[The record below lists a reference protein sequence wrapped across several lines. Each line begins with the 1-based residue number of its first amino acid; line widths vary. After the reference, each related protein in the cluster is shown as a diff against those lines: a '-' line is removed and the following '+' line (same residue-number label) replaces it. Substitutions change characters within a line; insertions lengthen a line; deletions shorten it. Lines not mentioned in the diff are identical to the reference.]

1 MSSLPIPDPGFKTLG
16 MNGPVLSTLD
26 SDGNIVPVGEGGVD
40 FSIYENNGQLLGNRV
55 VDLNGKTLNF
65 NASGEYVAEPFKI
78 EGFPLAGG
86 ATNPYFKIKGYGEVE
101 ILGTLPDLLTV
112 KNASGDII
120 FDVNNGSAQVNG
132 NLIVSSSLFKVQTTP
147 QAMKF
152 YQSGGSTLIHDIQ
165 TNGGGLPI
173 RTIFN
178 AIGGSTEFI
187 VGSSAVIGTENISLQ
202 GNTLISKK
210 LELSSK
216 EHGVLLNRVDDTE
229 MAAITGMVENEIVYN
244 TDINALYRWDGF
256 NWVLLF
262 DNSNDIDVDYGN
274 TIFVSE
280 VGVAGDLRADI
291 IGDINK
297 PISLEWASS
306 IAQSGDTIH
315 VKPGVYNITTTNVN
329 GLCVDGVNHFFEPN
343 SKVYKN
349 TSGPIFNKSTLFTE
363 CNVYGSGSF
372 YGSGSCGNIFENNG
386 SEGSGYTQIYEW
398 DICENSSTGCLVSVS
413 NENINLKGK
422 RSIVSSGGVAI
433 TVTDNSATD
442 KTKIS
447 VECPLIESTVAQ
459 GILHSSVSGTSGVPK
474 LTINSDDIIG
484 FSETLCGLDL
494 NNNPDGLLCTVRA
507 NYINYVLN
515 STDTNSLNKNITFDV
530 NRIDKI
536 GNFMGIH
543 LKVNGHLGFMSGGC
557 KGIIDISLV
566 DRCWPAGMAV
576 VNATLNG
583 DFDYT
588 SDGVIPDNLVSASAG
603 RNILNYRLQKGNRT
617 SNPHQYEFVEGW
629 EFSNA
634 GGTMNMLGNWDIQDF
649 WITHTSGR
657 INIPSGTVINIGP
670 KKETVD
676 TTLGH
681 NVGETFYLTSTDVNI
696 EGTVVERCDIPSPCD
711 TSQSSQIY
719 SNTIMFV
726 DDWKISELPLS
737 STRVVYNG
745 STIIVRDQNSQI
757 LTTSVAGGTIG
768 IYSGGLNT
776 NKMNSFSAEK
786 QKIRV
791 MIDGTGAS
799 YTIGSETITSTG
811 LTPAECALEL
821 VTLTN
826 NNTNIDILS
835 TQDDDGVDEYLY
847 LESEVSGEPIVI
859 TYDNNTSFGVTIRQN
874 TKAISDVVGGTLIED
889 ANIIKDQYN

>member
-65 NASGEYVAEPFKI
+65 NSSGEYVLEPFKV
-78 EGFPLAGG
+78 EGFPFGG
-86 ATNPYFKIKGYGEVE
+86 AGTNPYLKVKGYGEVE
-101 ILGTLPDLLTV
+101 ILGRLTDLFTV
-112 KNASGDII
+112 KNGTGNVIL
-120 FDVNNGSAQVNG
+120 DVNDGNVTVNG
-132 NLIVSSSLFKVQTTP
+132 TFTVASSYFKVETTTKAMNFYHNGGSSLV
-147 QAMKF
+147 
-152 YQSGGSTLIHDIQ
+152 HDIQ
-165 TNGGGLPI
+165 TGIGFPDKVRFNILGGD
-173 RTIFN
+173 RQ
-178 AIGGSTEFI
+178 FI
-187 VGSSAVIGTENISLQ
+187 VGGSVLIGTEDISLQ

-216 EHGVLLNRVDDTE
+216 EHGILLNRVDNSE
-229 MAAITGMVENEIVYN
+229 MALISADINEIVYN
-244 TDINALYRWDGF
+244 TDINALYRWDGS

-262 DNSNDIDVDYGN
+262 DNSNDVDYGN

-280 VGVAGDLRADI
+280 VGVSGDVRADI

-386 SEGSGYTQIYEW
+386 SQGSGYTQIYEW

-422 RSIVSSGGVAI
+422 RSIVSSGGVTI
-433 TVTDNSATD
+433 TTTDNSVAD

-447 VECPLIESTVAQ
+447 IECPLIESTVAQ
-459 GILHSSVSGTSGVPK
+459 GILHSSVSGTSGVSK
-474 LTINSDDIIG
+474 LTVNSDDIIG
-484 FSETLCGLDL
+484 ASDTLCGLDL
-494 NNNPDGLLCTVRA
+494 NTNPDGLLCTVNA
-507 NYINYVLN
+507 NYINYVTSGNDGLVKKNVTLN
-515 STDTNSLNKNITFDV
+515 VT
-530 NRIDKI
+530 RIDQMTEFNGTYLNI
-536 GNFMGIH
+536 
-543 LKVNGHLGFMSGGC
+543 NGHLGFFGVTSGIGNGNFD
-557 KGIIDISLV
+557 GIADIKLV
-566 DRCWPAGMAV
+566 DRVRVDG
-576 VNATLNG
+576 NGTINTTFNG

-588 SDGVIPDNLVSASAG
+588 SDSEGTYLVSSLSGPITA
-603 RNILNYRLQKGNRT
+603 NYKLQQRT
-617 SNPHQYEFVEGW
+617 KTPPFSYKFVEGW
-629 EFSNA
+629 FFANA
-634 GGTMNMLGNWDIQDF
+634 GGGTMNMLGNWDIQDF
-649 WITHTSGR
+649 WFSQASGR
-657 INIPSGTVINIGP
+657 LNIPSGTVINIGP
-670 KKETVD
+670 KRQVNAREY
-676 TTLGH
+676 
-681 NVGETFYLTSTDVNI
+681 NETFNFTGVDVNI
-696 EGTVVERCDIPSPCD
+696 GGTIVERCDTSAPCD
-711 TSQSSQIY
+711 TSQSAQTY
-719 SNTIMFV
+719 SNSIMFV
-726 DDWKISELPLS
+726 NSWDEASKPSS

-745 STIIVRDQNSQI
+745 ATIIVRDQNSQI
-757 LTTSVAGGTIG
+757 LTTSVAGGTVG

-791 MIDGTGAS
+791 MVDGTGAS
-799 YTIGSETITSTG
+799 YTIGSETITST
-811 LTPAECALEL
+811 TTTAADCALEL

-826 NNTNIDILS
+826 NNNNIDILA
-835 TQDDDGVDEYLY
+835 TQDTDGVDEYLY
-847 LESEVSGEPIVI
+847 LESEVAGEPII
-859 TYDNNTSFGVTIRQN
+859 INYDNNTSFGVTIRHN

>member
-26 SDGNIVPVGEGGVD
+26 SDGNIVPVGEGGID

-78 EGFPLAGG
+78 EGFPVGGG

-101 ILGTLPDLLTV
+101 ILGTLSDLLTV
-112 KNASGDII
+112 KNTSGNII

-152 YQSGGSTLIHDIQ
+152 YQSGGTTLIHDIQ

-178 AIGGSTEFI
+178 AIGGGTEFI
-187 VGSSAVIGTENISLQ
+187 VGSSAVIGTEDISLQ

-244 TDINALYRWDGF
+244 TDINALYRWDGA

-262 DNSNDIDVDYGN
+262 DDSNDIDVDYGN

-280 VGVAGDLRADI
+280 VGGSGDLRADI

-297 PISLEWASS
+297 PVSLEWASS

-315 VKPGVYNITTTNVN
+315 VKSGVYNITTTNVN

-386 SEGSGYTQIYEW
+386 SEGSGYTQIYEY
-398 DICENSSTGCLVSVS
+398 DICENSSTGCLISTS

-422 RSIVSSGGVAI
+422 RSIVSSGGVTI
-433 TVTDNSATD
+433 TITDNSVTD

-447 VECPLIESTVAQ
+447 IECPLIESTVAQ
-459 GILHSSVSGTSGVPK
+459 GILHSSASGTSGVPK
-474 LTINSDDIIG
+474 LTINADDIIG
-484 FSETLCGLDL
+484 ASETLCGLDL

-530 NRIDKI
+530 NRIDRI
-536 GNFMGIH
+536 TNFNGKH
-543 LKVNGHLGFMSGGC
+543 LKVNGHLGYLTGSH

-566 DRCWPAGMAV
+566 DRCIAV
-576 VNATLNG
+576 GTAIVNATING

-588 SDGVIPDNLVSASAG
+588 SDVVNDNLVITFAG
-603 RNILNYRLQKGNRT
+603 NNILNFRLQKSNRT
-617 SNPHQYEFVEGW
+617 GGPFQYEFVEGW
-629 EFSNA
+629 FISFA
-634 GGTMNMLGNWDIQDF
+634 GGTLNMLGNWDIQDF
-649 WITHTSGR
+649 WITLSGGR
-657 INIPSGTVINIGP
+657 LNIPSGTVINIGP
-670 KKETVD
+670 KRTSV
-676 TTLGH
+676 T
-681 NVGETFYLTSTDVNI
+681 NSVYGETFYLAGVDVNI
-696 EGTVVERCDIPSPCD
+696 GGTIVERCDTSASCD
-711 TSQSSQIY
+711 TSQPSQIY
-719 SNTIMFV
+719 SNTFMYV
-726 DDWKISELPLS
+726 DNWTS
-737 STRVVYNG
+737 SPESSSRIIYNG
-745 STIIVRDQNSQI
+745 AIIVVRDQNSQI
-757 LTTSVAGGTIG
+757 LTTGTSGGYIG

-786 QKIRV
+786 EKIRV

-811 LTPAECALEL
+811 LTPADCALEL

-826 NNTNIDILS
+826 NNTNIDILA

>member
-65 NASGEYVAEPFKI
+65 NASGEYVAEPFKV
-78 EGFPLAGG
+78 EGFPLGG
-86 ATNPYFKIKGYGEVE
+86 AGTNPYLKVKGYGEVE
-101 ILGTLPDLLTV
+101 ILGRLTDLFTV
-112 KNASGDII
+112 KNGTGNVIL
-120 FDVNNGSAQVNG
+120 DVNDGNAAVNG
-132 NLIVSSSLFKVQTTP
+132 TFTVASSFFKVQTTTK
-147 QAMKF
+147 AMNF
-152 YQSGGSTLIHDIQ
+152 YHNGGSSLVHDIQ
-165 TNGGGLPI
+165 TGIGFPDKVRFNILGGD
-173 RTIFN
+173 RQ
-178 AIGGSTEFI
+178 FI
-187 VGSSAVIGTENISLQ
+187 VGGSALKGTEDISLQ

-216 EHGVLLNRVDDTE
+216 EHGVLLNRVDDAE
-229 MAAITGMVENEIVYN
+229 MALILSPDINEIVYN
-244 TDINALYRWDGF
+244 TEINALYRWDGS

-262 DNSNDIDVDYGN
+262 DNSNDVDYGN

-280 VGVAGDLRADI
+280 VGVSGDVRADI

-349 TSGPIFNKSTLFTE
+349 TSGPIFNKSSLFTE
-363 CNVYGSGSF
+363 CNVYGSGLF

-386 SEGSGYTQIYEW
+386 SQGSGYTQIYEW

-422 RSIVSSGGVAI
+422 RSIVSSGGVTI
-433 TVTDNSATD
+433 TTTDNSVAD

-447 VECPLIESTVAQ
+447 IECPLIESTVAQ
-459 GILHSSVSGTSGVPK
+459 GILHSSVS
-474 LTINSDDIIG
+474 D
-484 FSETLCGLDL
+484 TLCGLDL

-530 NRIDKI
+530 NRIDRI
-536 GNFMGIH
+536 TNFNGKH
-543 LKVNGHLGFMSGGC
+543 LKVNGHLGYLFGLHN
-557 KGIIDISLV
+557 GIIDISLV
-566 DRCWPAGMAV
+566 DRCWGVGTAI
-576 VNATLNG
+576 VNATING

-588 SDGVIPDNLVSASAG
+588 SDLVNDNLVITFTG
-603 RNILNYRLQKGNRT
+603 NNILNFRLQKGNRT
-617 SNPHQYEFVEGW
+617 GGPFQYEFIEGW
-629 EFSNA
+629 FISIAA
-634 GGTMNMLGNWDIQDF
+634 GTFNMIGNWDIQDF
-649 WITHTSGR
+649 WITLAGGR
-657 INIPSGTVINIGP
+657 LNIPNGTVINIGP
-670 KKETVD
+670 KRTSV
-676 TTLGH
+676 T
-681 NVGETFYLTSTDVNI
+681 NSIYGETFNLAGVDVNI
-696 EGTVVERCDIPSPCD
+696 GGTIVERCDTSAPCD

-719 SNTIMFV
+719 SNTFMYV
-726 DDWKISELPLS
+726 DNWTS
-737 STRVVYNG
+737 SPESSNRIIYNG
-745 STIIVRDQNSQI
+745 AIIVVRDQNSQI
-757 LTTSVAGGTIG
+757 LTTSTSGGTIG

-776 NKMNSFSAEK
+776 NKMNSFSSEK

-791 MIDGTGAS
+791 MVDGTGAS

-811 LTPAECALEL
+811 LTPADCALEL

-826 NNTNIDILS
+826 NNTNIDILA
-835 TQDDDGVDEYLY
+835 TQDTDGVDEYLY
-847 LESEVSGEPIVI
+847 LESEVAGEPIVI
-859 TYDNNTSFGVTIRQN
+859 NYDNNTSFGVTIRQN

-889 ANIIKDQYN
+889 ANIIKDQFN

>member
-65 NASGEYVAEPFKI
+65 NASGEYVAEPFKV
-78 EGFPLAGG
+78 EGFPLGG
-86 ATNPYFKIKGYGEVE
+86 AGTNPYLKVKGYGEVE
-101 ILGTLPDLLTV
+101 ILGRLTDLFTV
-112 KNASGDII
+112 KNGTGNVIL
-120 FDVNNGSAQVNG
+120 DVNDGNAAVNG
-132 NLIVSSSLFKVQTTP
+132 TFTVASSFFKVQTTTK
-147 QAMKF
+147 AMNF
-152 YQSGGSTLIHDIQ
+152 YHNGGSSLVHDIQ
-165 TNGGGLPI
+165 TGIGFPDKVRFNILGGD
-173 RTIFN
+173 RQ
-178 AIGGSTEFI
+178 FI
-187 VGSSAVIGTENISLQ
+187 VGGSALKGTEDISLQ

-216 EHGVLLNRVDDTE
+216 EHGVLLNRVDDAE
-229 MAAITGMVENEIVYN
+229 MALILSPDINEIVYN
-244 TDINALYRWDGF
+244 TEINALYRWDGS

-262 DNSNDIDVDYGN
+262 DNSNDVDYGN

-280 VGVAGDLRADI
+280 VGVSGDVRADI

-349 TSGPIFNKSTLFTE
+349 TSGPIFNKSSLFTE
-363 CNVYGSGSF
+363 CNVYGSGLF

-386 SEGSGYTQIYEW
+386 SQGSGYTQIYEW

-422 RSIVSSGGVAI
+422 RSIVSSGGVTI
-433 TVTDNSATD
+433 TTTDNSVAD

-447 VECPLIESTVAQ
+447 IECPLIESTVAQ
-459 GILHSSVSGTSGVPK
+459 GILHSSVSGTSGVSK
-474 LTINSDDIIG
+474 LTFNSNDIIG
-484 FSETLCGLDL
+484 ASDTLCGLDL

-530 NRIDKI
+530 NRIDRI
-536 GNFMGIH
+536 TNFNGKH
-543 LKVNGHLGFMSGGC
+543 LKVNGHLGYLFGLHN
-557 KGIIDISLV
+557 GIIDISLV
-566 DRCWPAGMAV
+566 DRCWGVGTAI
-576 VNATLNG
+576 VNATING

-588 SDGVIPDNLVSASAG
+588 SDLVNDNLVITFTG
-603 RNILNYRLQKGNRT
+603 NNILNFRLQKGNRT
-617 SNPHQYEFVEGW
+617 GGPFQYEFIEGW
-629 EFSNA
+629 FISIAA
-634 GGTMNMLGNWDIQDF
+634 GTFNMIGNWDIQDF
-649 WITHTSGR
+649 WITLAGGR
-657 INIPSGTVINIGP
+657 LNIPNGTVINIGP
-670 KKETVD
+670 KRTSV
-676 TTLGH
+676 T
-681 NVGETFYLTSTDVNI
+681 NSIYGETFNLAGVDVNI
-696 EGTVVERCDIPSPCD
+696 GGTIVERCDTSAPCD

-719 SNTIMFV
+719 SNTFMYV
-726 DDWKISELPLS
+726 DNWTS
-737 STRVVYNG
+737 SPESSNRIIYNG
-745 STIIVRDQNSQI
+745 AIIVVRDQNSQI
-757 LTTSVAGGTIG
+757 LTTSTSGGTIG

-776 NKMNSFSAEK
+776 NKMNSFSSEK

-791 MIDGTGAS
+791 MVDGTGAS

-811 LTPAECALEL
+811 LTPADCALEL

-826 NNTNIDILS
+826 NNTNIDILA
-835 TQDDDGVDEYLY
+835 TQDTDGVDEYLY
-847 LESEVSGEPIVI
+847 LESEVAGEPIVI
-859 TYDNNTSFGVTIRQN
+859 NYDNNTSFGVTIRQN

-889 ANIIKDQYN
+889 ANIIKDQFN

>member
-1 MSSLPIPDPGFKTLG
+1 MSVFPIPDPGFKTLG

-26 SDGNIVPVGEGGVD
+26 SAGNIVPVGGGSID
-40 FSIYENNGQLLGNRV
+40 YSIYENNGQLLGNRV

-65 NASGEYVAEPFKI
+65 NASGEYVAEPFKV
-78 EGFPLAGG
+78 EGFPFGGG

-101 ILGTLPDLLTV
+101 ILGTLTDLLTI
-112 KNASGDII
+112 KNGSDNII
-120 FDVNNGSAQVNG
+120 FDVNDGSAQVNG
-132 NLIVSSSLFKVQTTP
+132 TFTVGSSFFKVQTTS
-147 QAMKF
+147 QAMNF
-152 YQSGGSTLIHDIQ
+152 YHNGGSSLVHDIQ
-165 TNGGGLPI
+165 TGTGFPDKVRFNILGGD
-173 RTIFN
+173 RQ
-178 AIGGSTEFI
+178 FI
-187 VGSSAVIGTENISLQ
+187 VGGNALIGTEDISLQ

-216 EHGVLLNRVDDTE
+216 EHGILLNRVDDAE
-229 MAAITGMVENEIVYN
+229 MALILSPDINEIVYN
-244 TDINALYRWDGF
+244 TDSDTLYRWDGA

-262 DNSNDIDVDYGN
+262 DDSNDIDVDYGN

-280 VGVAGDLRADI
+280 VGDSGDLRADI
-291 IGDINK
+291 IGDITK
-297 PISLEWASS
+297 PVSLEWASS

-315 VKPGVYNITTTNVN
+315 VKSGVYNITTTNVN
-329 GLCVDGVNHFFEPN
+329 GLCVDGANHFFESN

-349 TSGPIFNKSTLFTE
+349 TSGPIFNKSSLFTE

-386 SEGSGYTQIYEW
+386 SEGSGYTQIYEY

-413 NENINLKGK
+413 NENINIKGK
-422 RSIVSSGGVAI
+422 RSIVSSGGVTI

-442 KTKIS
+442 KTKILI
-447 VECPLIESTVAQ
+447 ECPLIESTVAQ
-459 GILHSSVSGTSGVPK
+459 GILHSSVSGTSGIPK
-474 LTINSDDIIG
+474 LTINADDIIG
-484 FSETLCGLDL
+484 ASETLCGLDL

-530 NRIDKI
+530 TRIDI
-536 GNFMGIH
+536 ITNFNGIN
-543 LKVNGHLGFMSGGC
+543 LKVNGHLGYLSGSY

-566 DRCWPAGMAV
+566 DRCRIFGTSI
-576 VNATLNG
+576 VNATING

-588 SDGVIPDNLVSASAG
+588 SDLVNDNLVIAFTG
-603 RNILNYRLQKGNRT
+603 NNILNLRLQKGNRT
-617 SNPHQYEFVEGW
+617 GGPFQYEFVEGW
-629 EFSNA
+629 FISI
-634 GGTMNMLGNWDIQDF
+634 GSGTLNILGNWDIQDF
-649 WITHTSGR
+649 WITFAGGR
-657 INIPSGTVINIGP
+657 LNIPSGTVINIGP
-670 KKETVD
+670 KRTSV
-676 TTLGH
+676 T
-681 NVGETFYLTSTDVNI
+681 NSIYGETFNLAGVDVNI
-696 EGTVVERCDIPSPCD
+696 GGTIIERCDTSAPCD

-719 SNTIMFV
+719 SNTFMYV
-726 DDWKISELPLS
+726 DNWTSTPES
-737 STRVVYNG
+737 SNRIIYNG
-745 STIIVRDQNSQI
+745 AIIVVRDQNSQI

-811 LTPAECALEL
+811 LTPADCALEL

-826 NNTNIDILS
+826 NNTNIDILA

-847 LESEVSGEPIVI
+847 LESEVAGEPITI

-889 ANIIKDQYN
+889 ANIIKDQFN